1 MQLHFNYNLVCFW
14 IESVKMRKD
23 RLKDSRLKSHLTQE
37 ELAIKIHTDKK
48 QISRWE
54 SGGSVPHAE
63 TLIELS
69 RILSVSVDYLLGI
82 SDEPTIR
89 VRVDNLSV
97 EEMGIISALRSGNDQ
112 EALKIIINRDKRPP
126 TSV

>member
-1 MQLHFNYNLVCFW
+1 
-14 IESVKMRKD
+14 MRKD
-23 RLKDSRLKSHLTQE
+23 RLRESRLKSHLTQE
-37 ELAIKIHTDKK
+37 ELAHRINTDKK

-89 VRVDNLSV
+89 VRVDNLSI
-97 EEMGIISALRSGNDQ
+97 EEMGIISALRRGDDK
-112 EALKIIINRDKRPP
+112 EAMKIIANR
-126 TSV
+126 

>member
-1 MQLHFNYNLVCFW
+1 
-14 IESVKMRKD
+14 MRLD
-23 RLKDSRLKSHLTQE
+23 RLKQSRQKSHLTQE
-37 ELAIKIHTDKK
+37 ELAARLHTDKK

-69 RILSVSVDYLLGI
+69 RILSVSIDYLLGV

-89 VRVDNLSV
+89 VRVDNLSM

-112 EALKIIINRDKRPP
+112 EALKIIINREKQPP
-126 TSV
+126 TAV

>member
-1 MQLHFNYNLVCFW
+1 MLK
-14 IESVKMRKD
+14 E
-23 RLKDSRLKSHLTQE
+23 RLRESRLKSHLTQE
-37 ELAIKIHTDKK
+37 ELATKIQTDKK

-82 SDEPTIR
+82 SDEPKIR
-89 VRVDNLSV
+89 IRVDNLSI
-97 EEMGIISALRSGNDQ
+97 EEMAILSALRSGNDK
-112 EALKIIINRDKRPP
+112 EAMKIIANR
-126 TSV
+126 